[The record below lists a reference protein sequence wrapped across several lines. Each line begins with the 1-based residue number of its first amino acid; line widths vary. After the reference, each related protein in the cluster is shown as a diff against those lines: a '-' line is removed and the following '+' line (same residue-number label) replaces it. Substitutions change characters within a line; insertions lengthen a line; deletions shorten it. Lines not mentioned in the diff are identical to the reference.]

1 LGTPA
6 ERVVT
11 SHRQSA
17 AVAPSI
23 YQRFSNAA
31 TPSGAEASPRVSEDL
46 FAASLKP
53 IKKNLLFVLLAY
65 CCDPS

>member
-1 LGTPA
+1 
-6 ERVVT
+6 
-11 SHRQSA
+11 
-17 AVAPSI
+17 VAPSI

-65 CCDPS
+65 WCDPS